1 MITMGMGEVLK
12 ALRCSDEYCPKETC
26 EQRILR
32 ELWKDRPRS
41 TNVDSTMVVLFSDV
55 FSGVLVLASVAPS

>member
-1 MITMGMGEVLK
+1 MITIEMVDVLK
-12 ALRCSDEYCPKETC
+12 PLRCSDEYCPKGIC

-32 ELWKDRPRS
+32 ELWKDRLRS

>member
-1 MITMGMGEVLK
+1 MITMEMGEVLK
-12 ALRCSDEYCPKETC
+12 ALRCSDEYYPKGTC

>member
-1 MITMGMGEVLK
+1 MITMEMGEVLK
-12 ALRCSDEYCPKETC
+12 ALRCSDEYCPKGIC
-26 EQRILR
+26 EKRILR
-32 ELWKDRPRS
+32 ELWKDRPRC

>member
-1 MITMGMGEVLK
+1 MITMEMGDVLK
-12 ALRCSDEYCPKETC
+12 PLCCSDEYCPKGIC

-32 ELWKDRPRS
+32 ELWKDRLRS